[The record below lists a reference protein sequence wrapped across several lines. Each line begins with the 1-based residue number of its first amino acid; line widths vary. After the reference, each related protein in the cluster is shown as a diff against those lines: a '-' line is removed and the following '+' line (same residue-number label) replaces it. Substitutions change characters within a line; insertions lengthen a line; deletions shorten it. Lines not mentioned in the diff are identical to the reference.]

1 MLVSGIWKECEL
13 IGIGM
18 RHISN
23 GLKKGKAQGTI
34 NPDDCL
40 AKTDGFDADGFAVP
54 GMTVY
59 QHCLGT
65 GLVASGLKA
74 IYPYLEAKGFFP
86 EGFQLIAALHDVG
99 KIYPH
104 FQKQIISN
112 LPPESR
118 IERSKRLGLDDKV
131 LDNAPHHSVVSQAAL
146 KGLMGKSIAE
156 IEGAHHGTITAVTPA
171 PDSPIAGGKPWQDAR
186 LKLVAQ
192 LEAVF
197 GSSIPSEM
205 PPHLVDFILGL
216 VIVSDWISSSVSLS
230 DLLKEGD
237 SVFVERVARAGF
249 HRHSYR
255 RGLSFKDIFGFEMRP
270 EQALLSDMVAGPGVY
285 VLEAGMGSGKTEA
298 ALYCAYRI
306 LSDGHGEGLYFALPT
321 AVTSREIYKRVIPF
335 LGRIL
340 LDDVEAKL
348 VFSGS
353 TLDNIVFSGKF
364 SEPGWFDS
372 RKRLILAPFGVGT
385 IDQALM
391 SVIAVRHSA
400 VRAFGLAGK
409 VVILDEVH
417 SYDSYTSNLI
427 NRLVAELRNLGA
439 TVIILSAT
447 LRTSSR
453 QALLGIPDAQSLSGD
468 YPSVTALDE
477 SGKVSCAG
485 LQEKSDRIVLLEH
498 EEDYGTAIDK
508 AIDEASNGKY
518 VLWIENTVEE
528 AQTVY
533 RVVAAR
539 CFAICEVGL
548 LHSRFTGK
556 DRRAKERKYVQMF
569 GKEEWVARLSGSGC
583 ILIGTQVLEQS
594 LDIDADVLFT
604 RLAPADM
611 IFQRIGRLWR
621 HDHPERSGKAVC
633 HLVHPPLQSVEVDP
647 HVLGPSA
654 SVYEPFI
661 LYMSLRALG
670 GRTELVIPRDIRP
683 ILEEVYD
690 DVFDCSS
697 MPQIKDLRRKL
708 DEHRTKLDALA
719 NRVQA
724 KSGHPLPDEHV
735 GTRFSELDTIK
746 VLILSRIDIAS
757 GRLWLADGSRL
768 DLYTADTP
776 ESRAK
781 ISYALQE
788 SMFNVPSNHIPDL
801 PAIPSAVM
809 QLLADFV
816 YVGHAGAEDSLV
828 IMLTSQESG
837 RLADVYGN
845 ELSDVAYSPDVGYA
859 GRKRRTNC

>member
-1 MLVSGIWKECEL
+1 MRRIGYGLTKEETQE
-13 IGIGM
+13 
-18 RHISN
+18 HS
-23 GLKKGKAQGTI
+23 I

-65 GLVASGLKA
+65 GLVAFGLKTVF
-74 IYPYLEAKGFFP
+74 PYLETKGFFP
-86 EGFQLIAALHDVG
+86 EGLQLIAALHDVG
-99 KIYPH
+99 KVYPH
-104 FQKQIISN
+104 FQKRIISN
-112 LPPESR
+112 LPPEAI

-131 LDNAPHHSVVSQAAL
+131 LDNAPHHSAVSQAAL
-146 KGLMGKSIAE
+146 KDLMGKSIAE
-156 IEGAHHGTITAVTPA
+156 IEGAHHGTISAVTPA

-197 GSSIPSEM
+197 GSSIPSEI

-321 AVTSREIYKRVIPF
+321 AVTSREIYKRVISF
-335 LGRIL
+335 LGRVL
-340 LDDVEAKL
+340 LDEDVDAKL
-348 VFSGS
+348 VFGGS
-353 TLDNIVFSGKF
+353 TLDNIVFSEKF

-477 SGKVSCAG
+477 SGQVSCAG

-508 AIDEASNGKY
+508 AIDEASSGKY

-528 AQTVY
+528 AQSVY

-539 CFAICEVGL
+539 CFGICEVGL

-611 IFQRIGRLWR
+611 VFQRIGRLWR
-621 HDHPERSGKAVC
+621 HDHPERSGNAVC
-633 HLVHPPLQSVEVDP
+633 HLVHPPLQSVEADP
-647 HVLGPSA
+647 YVLGPSA
-654 SVYEPFI
+654 AVYEPFI

-670 GRTELVIPRDIRP
+670 RRTELVIPRDIRP

-697 MPQIKDLRRKL
+697 MPRIKELRRQL
-708 DEHRTKLDALA
+708 DEHRTKLDDLA
-719 NRVQA
+719 NRAQA
-724 KSGHPLPDEHV
+724 KIGCPLPDERV
-735 GTRFSELDTIK
+735 GTRFSELDTTK

-768 DLYTADTP
+768 DLYNADTP
-776 ESRAK
+776 ESRAR
-781 ISYALQE
+781 ISYALEE
-788 SMFNVPSNHIPDL
+788 SMFNVPSKHIPDL
-801 PAIPSAVM
+801 PAIPSAVS
-809 QLLADFV
+809 QLLSGFV
-816 YVGHAGAEDSLV
+816 HIGHERSKDALV
-828 IMLTSQESG
+828 IMLTCQDSNG
-837 RLADVYGN
+837 LADVYGN
-845 ELSDVAYSPDVGYA
+845 ELPEVAYSPDVGYA